1 MIYMLIPLTVY
12 YFFRVRLYQHDAKFY
27 KKIIIELNEK
37 VAMLE
42 KKNQKLVDKAK
53 RKVVE

>member
-1 MIYMLIPLTVY
+1 MLIPLTVY